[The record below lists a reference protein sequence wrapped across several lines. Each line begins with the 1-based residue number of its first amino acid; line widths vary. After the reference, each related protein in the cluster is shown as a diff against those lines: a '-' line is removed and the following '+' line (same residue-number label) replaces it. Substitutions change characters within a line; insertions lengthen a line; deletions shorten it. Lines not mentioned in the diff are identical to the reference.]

1 MLFPSDNLI
10 IVNIHSNNLLNI
22 YHFYF
27 NDEDHFISLSD
38 DGEIIEW
45 LFKKETE
52 EIKVIE
58 KCNLVRTND
67 DLLISNRHQIP
78 KIPKGDY
85 IRITRSLISNN
96 FIFLGYEDELIIV
109 YLVEKQEKPKNEEEE
124 NQINDKNYYNRK
136 IKRFRMGKK

>member
-1 MLFPSDNLI
+1 MLFPSDNVKI
-10 IVNIHSNNLLNI
+10 ETTHSSNVLNI

-96 FIFLGYEDELIIV
+96 FIFLGYEDGLIIV

-124 NQINDKNYYNRK
+124 NQINDKNYN
-136 IKRFRMGKK
+136 

>member
-1 MLFPSDNLI
+1 MLFSSDNVKI
-10 IVNIHSNNLLNI
+10 ETTHSNNVLNI
-22 YHFYF
+22 YHFNF

-38 DGEIIEW
+38 DDQIIEW

-58 KCNLVRTND
+58 KCNWVRPND

-109 YLVEKQEKPKNEEEE
+109 YLVEKQEKQKNEEEE
-124 NQINDKNYYNRK
+124 NQINDKNYN
-136 IKRFRMGKK
+136 